1 MKKIYVDA
9 DACPVKEEIIK
20 VAIRHNISVLMV
32 CNGGIRPF
40 KNDLIKLIIVSE
52 GADEADKWI
61 HSNVKVDDIVV
72 TSDIPL
78 AANCIDKG
86 AVVLKNDGL
95 ILTNTNL
102 GNILANRDLM
112 SDLRS
117 FDPFLKGKNKV
128 FTKADKGKFSSAL
141 DNLIIQQ

>member
-20 VAIRHNISVLMV
+20 VATRHGLNVLMV

-40 KNDLIKLIIVSE
+40 KNDLVNLVIVSE
-52 GADEADKWI
+52 GSDEADKWI
-61 HSNVKVDDIVV
+61 YENVSYEDIVI

-78 AANCIDKG
+78 AAKCIEKK
-86 AVVLKNDGL
+86 AVVLKHDGNL
-95 ILTNTNL
+95 LTRDNIGNT
-102 GNILANRDLM
+102 LATRDLM

-117 FDPFLKGKNKV
+117 FDPLLKGNNKPYSR
-128 FTKADKGKFSSAL
+128 ADRSKFLNSL
-141 DNLIIQQ
+141 EKLV